1 MMYQPSPPPAPPP
14 PTSASRPLKTEDNQR
29 ANKES
34 SLLSFPVPTGPP
46 APPGHLPAPPGHLPA
61 PPGQPP
67 APPGHP
73 PAPPGH
79 PPAPPGHL
87 PAPPG
92 HPPAPPL
99 DYPALPD
106 PTAGRAAPLSP
117 APPAPLLSMTTP
129 APPVSPAPAAP
140 AAPVDTPAPPATE
153 ADAGRMTININ
164 YSTSW
169 SALAGKKQSSQYK
182 CRIRFSYF
190 FTQFFCFTE
199 DQVYDIH

>member
-1 MMYQPSPPPAPPP
+1 MMYQPSPAPAPPP
-14 PTSASRPLKTEDNQR
+14 PNSASRPLKTEDNQR

-34 SLLSFPVPTGPP
+34 SLLSFSVPPGPP
-46 APPGHLPAPPGHLPA
+46 APPGHPPVPPGHLPAPPGQPPA

-73 PAPPGH
+73 PAPPGY
-79 PPAPPGHL
+79 L
-87 PAPPG
+87 
-92 HPPAPPL
+92 PAPPL

-106 PTAGRAAPLSP
+106 PTACRAAPLSP
-117 APPAPLLSMTTP
+117 APPVPLLSMTTP

-140 AAPVDTPAPPATE
+140 PAPVDTPAPPATE

-182 CRIRFSYF
+182 CRLGSESYF
-190 FTQFFCFTE
+190 LTFWHSFFVLLKTKCVT
-199 DQVYDIH
+199 YIS